1 MNALGLFALLATL
14 STLFSVVNHRT
25 LRLPIT
31 IGVLVISLAV
41 SLAIMALDP
50 LIPSHDLHLL
60 PRSLLGAIDLPRT
73 LLDGALSLLL
83 FAGAMQVDL
92 HHMFSRAASVTA
104 LAVLGTVFAV
114 GLLAV
119 SAWCAFPLF
128 GRPVPFVWCVVLG
141 AILAPTDP
149 VSVVGMLRRLGLP
162 APLQAI
168 FAGESLFNDGV
179 GVVIFGVTI
188 GLATGDTASL
198 SAADIATRFLLQAVG
213 GGLLGAL
220 TGWIALRLVRDVDDA
235 HIDLLATLAL
245 ASGTFALANHLHL
258 SGPIAVVVAG
268 MSLGTRYGHVA
279 IRDHSRTEL
288 LAFWSMVDEMLNVLL
303 FLLIGFEILEVTPHL
318 SSLLATLAII
328 PLSIAARGLSVLG
341 ATLPVYL
348 RNRDRWRAL
357 VVLTWGGL
365 RGGISVSLALG
376 LPAGALRDTLLP
388 VCYGVVVFTILVQ
401 GLTMERVAGRL
412 YPAAAEQDDHGSVTT
427 RR

>member
-1 MNALGLFALLATL
+1 MNALGLFAILTTL
-14 STLFSVVNHRT
+14 STLFGIVNHRT
-25 LRLPIT
+25 LRLPMT
-31 IGVLVISLAV
+31 IGVLAISLAV

-50 LIPSHDLHLL
+50 LFPSLDLHVV

-92 HHMFSRAASVTA
+92 HHMLSRIISVTA
-104 LAVLGTVFAV
+104 LAVLGTIFAV

-119 SAWCAFPLF
+119 SAWCVFPLV
-128 GRPVPFVWCVVLG
+128 GAPVPFVWCVVLG

-188 GLATGDTASL
+188 GLATGEVASV
-198 SAADIATRFLLQAVG
+198 STADIATDFLLQAVG
-213 GGLLGAL
+213 GGLLGEL
-220 TGWIALRLVRDVDDA
+220 TGWVALRLVRGVDDA
-235 HIDLLATLAL
+235 HIALLATLAL
-245 ASGTFALANHLHL
+245 ASGTFALANALHM

-268 MSLGTRYGHVA
+268 MSLGTRHGHAA
-279 IRDHSRTEL
+279 IQDHARAEL
-288 LAFWSMVDEMLNVLL
+288 LAFWSMVDEVLNALL
-303 FLLIGFEILEVTPHL
+303 FLLIGFEILEITPRL
-318 SSLLATLAII
+318 SALLATLAII
-328 PLSIAARGLSVLG
+328 PLSIAARGLSVLC
-341 ATLPVYL
+341 ATLPVYP
-348 RNRDRWRAL
+348 RNRDRWQAL
-357 VVLTWGGL
+357 AVLTWGGL

-376 LPAGALRDTLLP
+376 LPSGPLRDTLLP

-401 GLTMERVAGRL
+401 GLTMERLVGRL
-412 YPAAAEQDDHGSVTT
+412 YRPVPVGTNAA
-427 RR
+427 